1 MLADA
6 LIAICTLF
14 QFSQRYTAAL
24 KAYGEMYGD
33 RSSGN
38 DFLDISQETIWRQLL
53 SELSKLYDAEKTK
66 RNVNCSFR
74 RIKSLYFDSNRQLCK
89 EKNDSIINRID
100 ELQHRYEKLLT
111 KQLRNKK
118 LAHYDFEKVY
128 EQVSQTLSFAEVE
141 QFVKDTGEVLE
152 KLCEQNYIS
161 GLLLEYDELVKK
173 YKESL
178 TSLQ

>member
-1 MLADA
+1 MLADT
-6 LIAICTLF
+6 LIAICMLF

-33 RSSGN
+33 RRSGN

-53 SELSKLYDAEKTK
+53 SELSKLYDAEKTGG
-66 RNVNCSFR
+66 NVNCSFG
-74 RIKSLYFDSNRQLCK
+74 RIKTLYIDINGQLYAG
-89 EKNDSIINRID
+89 KNDSIINRID
-100 ELQHRYEKLLT
+100 ELQYRYENLLT

-118 LAHYDFEKVY
+118 LAHYDFEKVC
-128 EQVSQTLSFAEVE
+128 EQVSPTLLFTEVE